1 MVDKLA
7 FGSIINTLKQQLDG
21 ANKMA
26 QYNFNVADQLAKP
39 FMDYAQTIPNADRI
53 RLAGF
58 LLGLVNAVQQTATIT
73 QDDLFHAKETTN
85 LFDDVDRNDPM
96 DPGYHLHNL
105 LETLADEFDE
115 LANAMDE
122 NGEDAAAAELEAIR
136 VAALS
141 KLTDTEKAALGIK

>member
-1 MVDKLA
+1 
-7 FGSIINTLKQQLDG
+7 
-21 ANKMA
+21 MA

-58 LLGLVNAVQQTATIT
+58 LLGLVNAVQQTADISTE
-73 QDDLFHAKETTN
+73 DLWHARETTT
-85 LFDDVDRNDPM
+85 LFQEVDDDDPM
-96 DPGYHLHNL
+96 DPSYHLHNL

-122 NGEDAAAAELEAIR
+122 GGEDAAAAELEAIR

-141 KLTDTEKAALGIK
+141 KLTDTEKAALGIA